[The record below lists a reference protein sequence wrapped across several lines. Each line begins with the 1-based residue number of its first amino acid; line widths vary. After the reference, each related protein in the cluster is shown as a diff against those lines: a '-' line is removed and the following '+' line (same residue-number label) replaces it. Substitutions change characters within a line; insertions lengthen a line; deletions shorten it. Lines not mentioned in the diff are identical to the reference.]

1 MCNNVPVAI
10 AYFER
15 AGNTCRYAN
24 RGYVEMFGHTEASVI
39 GLTVEQVIGPEAA
52 SIIRPQVDRAMESPE
67 SVRYERRLMRH
78 PGDTR
83 AIEEHL
89 LPHLGA
95 DGVAVGAFVMISDI
109 SRHRLAESALRESE
123 ERLAKFMHASAEGI
137 VFHKGGIITD
147 VNPPLLDLP
156 GYKMA
161 EMMGRPTLDFVAPDH
176 RQRVAEVIMAG
187 HEISYDSAVLHR
199 DGSQLPV
206 EFIVRTMMYQGERLR
221 MTIVRDIRD
230 RIESQAAIHHL
241 AHHDALTGLPN
252 RPAFTRRADELLG
265 QAAANGHVPALLFI
279 DLDQFKRVNDSLG
292 HLAGDQLLQTVAA
305 RIIATLREADLVARF
320 GGDEFV
326 LLLAGNPS
334 LAAVQEVA
342 AKLLSAI
349 GDTLEVQGAKIS
361 VTPSIGVAMFPKHG
375 RTPAELVKHA
385 DTAMYQAKAEGRA
398 RCRFFEPAMA
408 AAARAELEMESRLAQ
423 AVRDQEFVLHF
434 QPQLALADG
443 ALLGVEALVRWAH
456 PERGLVMPDEFI
468 PLAEARRLILPIGQ
482 WVLTES
488 LRCAVRWHAA
498 GLIDVPVAV
507 NLSSLQ
513 FRMPGFVA
521 SVQRALTELGAQGR
535 QLELEL
541 TERMLMDDLAMVH
554 EALAHLKAMGV
565 TIAVDDFGAGYT
577 SLAHLKTL
585 PLDRLKIDRTFVRD
599 LPADGAASAIAR
611 AIIQMG
617 RGLGLQVVAEGVEND
632 AQRAWLREQ
641 GCHAQQGFFGGGPMV
656 ADAFEGWLRQRR

>member
-1 MCNNVPVAI
+1 M
-10 AYFER
+10 
-15 AGNTCRYAN
+15 
-24 RGYVEMFGHTEASVI
+24 
-39 GLTVEQVIGPEAA
+39 
-52 SIIRPQVDRAMESPE
+52 
-67 SVRYERRLMRH
+67 
-78 PGDTR
+78 
-83 AIEEHL
+83 
-89 LPHLGA
+89 
-95 DGVAVGAFVMISDI
+95 
-109 SRHRLAESALRESE
+109 
-123 ERLAKFMHASAEGI
+123 
-137 VFHKGGIITD
+137 
-147 VNPPLLDLP
+147 
-156 GYKMA
+156 
-161 EMMGRPTLDFVAPDH
+161 
-176 RQRVAEVIMAG
+176 
-187 HEISYDSAVLHR
+187 
-199 DGSQLPV
+199 
-206 EFIVRTMMYQGERLR
+206 
-221 MTIVRDIRD
+221 
-230 RIESQAAIHHL
+230 
-241 AHHDALTGLPN
+241 
-252 RPAFTRRADELLG
+252 LG
-265 QAAANGHVPALLFI
+265 QAAANGHVLALLFI

-361 VTPSIGVAMFPKHG
+361 VTPSIGVAMFPEHG

-385 DTAMYQAKAEGRA
+385 DTAMYQAKVEGRA

-554 EALAHLKAMGV
+554 EALARLKAMGV